1 MLYERNTARLH
12 LSNIHLTNHLF
23 SMDFLTERNDLK
35 LEQANKGFIMIYA
48 NYSNQISCDVN
59 TVGVDTLKAVEI
71 KEFIFTC
78 TGS

>member
-1 MLYERNTARLH
+1 
-12 LSNIHLTNHLF
+12 
-23 SMDFLTERNDLK
+23 MDFLTERNDLK

-71 KEFIFTC
+71 KDFIFTC

>member
-1 MLYERNTARLH
+1 
-12 LSNIHLTNHLF
+12 
-23 SMDFLTERNDLK
+23 MDFLTERNELD
-35 LEQANKGFIMIYA
+35 LEQAIKGFIMIYA

-71 KEFIFTC
+71 KDFIFTC

>member
-1 MLYERNTARLH
+1 MLYEKNTARLH
-12 LSNIHLTNHLF
+12 LSNIHLMNHLF
-23 SMDFLTERNDLK
+23 SMNFLTERSELE
-35 LEQANKGFIMIYA
+35 LEQVIKGFIMIYA

-71 KEFIFTC
+71 KESIFTC